1 MLWVVYLNRK
11 EEEEEEEE
19 EVRKGWEVGALGI
32 KRKMNGSLTET
43 AGTCE
48 RI

>member
-1 MLWVVYLNRK
+1 MLWVVCLNWK
-11 EEEEEEEE
+11 EEEE
-19 EVRKGWEVGALGI
+19 EVRKEWKVGARGI

-43 AGTCE
+43 GGTCA